1 MKIKPKQ
8 ILCVII
14 VVATNW
20 QKKSWTLKNSKEM
33 KKTILGLMATFM
45 IGATAMAQSQ
55 ATDNTE
61 RIQKRTEYVAKK
73 YGLDDSQAKKLLEL
87 NTKYADVMVPRM
99 APKGGR
105 RGGRAMG
112 QRPRGGNGIP
122 QMRRDST
129 ARRPQM
135 TEEQRAKFEER
146 LKQMEEQRNAY
157 DKELQAI
164 MTEAQYKNYKA
175 DIEKRQNARQRR

>member
-1 MKIKPKQ
+1 MKIKPRQ
-8 ILCVII
+8 TLYVII
-14 VVATNW
+14 TVATNW

-33 KKTILGLMATFM
+33 KKTILGLMAAFM

-73 YGLDDSQAKKLLEL
+73 YGLDDSQTKKLLEL
-87 NTKYADVMVPRM
+87 NTKYADVMAPRM
-99 APKGGR
+99 APRGGR

-112 QRPRGGNGIP
+112 QRPRGGNGFP

-135 TEEQRAKFEER
+135 TEGQRAKFEER
-146 LKQMEEQRNAY
+146 RKQMEEQRNAY

-164 MTEAQYKNYKA
+164 MTEDQYKNYKA
-175 DIEKRQNARQRR
+175 DIEKRPNARQRR

>member
-1 MKIKPKQ
+1 
-8 ILCVII
+8 
-14 VVATNW
+14 
-20 QKKSWTLKNSKEM
+20 M

-99 APKGGR
+99 APK
-105 RGGRAMG
+105 GGRAMG